1 MNEFKLWP
9 TFEKVITELGLSAYD
24 CHKEIPRNDEYK
36 ALGHGAGAI
45 CVEEAV
51 ALGGL
56 LMIHKPDIVVE
67 LGTSWGA
74 SAVAMAAVLK
84 DLGKGH
90 LFTVDLAKDMPFTK
104 ATAARHEL
112 PLTYITETRG
122 LDFLKNLAIN
132 PSLRYFVF
140 SDTDIPQ
147 RPGEINEAIR
157 RFPKGTLLA
166 VHDTSD
172 LHPIGPMNL
181 PEHVTERPIV
191 ELPSPR
197 GLSILKV

>member
-1 MNEFKLWP
+1 MNNFRLWP

-24 CHKEIPRNDEYK
+24 CHKEIPRNDEYR

-45 CVEEAV
+45 CIEEAV
-51 ALGGL
+51 TLGGL
-56 LMIHKPDIVVE
+56 LMIHKPDIVIE
-67 LGTSWGA
+67 LGTAWGA
-74 SAVAMAAVLK
+74 SSVAMASVLK

-90 LFTVDLAKDMPFTK
+90 LYTVDLAKDMPFTS
-104 ATAARHEL
+104 ALAERHSL
-112 PLTYITETRG
+112 PLTYITKTRG
-122 LDFLKNLAIN
+122 RDFLTNLAIKPN
-132 PSLRYFVF
+132 LRYFVF

-147 RPGEINEAIR
+147 RPGEVKEVIR
-157 RFPKGTLLA
+157 RFPKGSLVA

-181 PEHVTERPIV
+181 PKHVTEREII